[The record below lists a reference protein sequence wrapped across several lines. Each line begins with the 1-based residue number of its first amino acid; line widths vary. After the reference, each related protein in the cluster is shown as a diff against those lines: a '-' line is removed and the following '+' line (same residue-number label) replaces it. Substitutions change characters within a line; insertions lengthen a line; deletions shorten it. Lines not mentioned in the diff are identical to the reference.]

1 MIGKNNPFN
10 IRFSRTNKWQG
21 QCGSRKG
28 FVCFVT
34 PELGIRAAIII
45 VMRSYRNFGFVTIQ
59 DIIKRFAPPLE
70 NNTEEYVVFV
80 VRSTQ
85 IPPLKVLNSQ
95 DQYARVLHAMS
106 IMEGNEVPYSK
117 ILEVMKM
124 YNFQMSVNYEKE
136 NS

>member
-10 IRFSRTNKWQG
+10 VRTNRHNKWQG
-21 QCGSRKG
+21 QIGTKKG
-28 FVCFVT
+28 FACFAT

-45 VMRSYRNFGFVTIQ
+45 VMLSYRNFGIFTIQ
-59 DIIKRFAPPLE
+59 DIVKRFAPPSE
-70 NNTEEYVVFV
+70 NNTEDYVIYI

-106 IMEGNEVPYSK
+106 RYEGNEVPYSK
-117 ILEVMKM
+117 ICEVMKL
-124 YNFQMSVNYEKE
+124 YNIQMSVNYEKE